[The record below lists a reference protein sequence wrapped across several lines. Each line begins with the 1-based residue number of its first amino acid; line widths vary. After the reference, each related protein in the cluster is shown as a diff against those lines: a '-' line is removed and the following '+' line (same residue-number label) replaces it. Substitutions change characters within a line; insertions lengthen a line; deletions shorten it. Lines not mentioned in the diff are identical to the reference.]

1 MKKRILTLFLCAALL
16 FGTLSLSSCYL
27 LNSGS
32 LSSMLNSNSNGN
44 QGSQNTTINVSG
56 GDDYDITI
64 TPGTNANTL
73 AANKALL
80 SVVSIYSIFDKTS
93 YGTTTQYSSVGSGV
107 IYKLDKEK
115 GDAYILT
122 NYHVVSSSSS
132 TTASGISDDITLF
145 LYGQEESMLYAM
157 PATYVGGSLQYDLAI
172 LKVEASTVIM
182 ESNARAVDI
191 ANSDDIAVMDTV
203 IAIGNSDS
211 DGLSATLGHVSVDS
225 EYIAL
230 LGADDITEITVRVI
244 RSDAA
249 VNHGNS
255 GGGLFNDKGELVGIV
270 NAKTSKSNVDGVGY
284 AIPSNVAKNI
294 AENILYYCDG
304 TERESVFRCILG
316 ITVESTEFKTEYDK
330 ESGKVKKVETVRI
343 SEVSETSA
351 ALDKLKV
358 ADTIISVT
366 VDGVTQN
373 VTRRF
378 HVIDALLNA
387 RPGSKVVFK
396 VLRAGAEMSIEIP
409 ITTEMLVEYK

>member
-1 MKKRILTLFLCAALL
+1 MKKKILTLFLCAALL

-32 LSSMLNSNSNGN
+32 LSSMLNSNTNGA
-44 QGSQNTTINVSG
+44 QGSHNTTINVSG

-64 TPGTNANTL
+64 TPGANSNTL

-80 SVVSIYSIFDKTS
+80 SVVSIYSIFDKNS
-93 YGTTTQYSSVGSGV
+93 YGTTTQYSSIGSGV

-122 NYHVVSSSSS
+122 NYHVVSTASS
-132 TTASGISDDITLF
+132 TTANGVSNDITLF
-145 LYGQEESMLYAM
+145 LYGQEESMQYAI
-157 PATYVGGSLQYDLAI
+157 PATYVGGSLQYDLAV
-172 LKVEASTVIM
+172 LKVEASTVLM
-182 ESNARAVDI
+182 QSSARAADI
-191 ANSDDIAVMDTV
+191 ANSDEIAVMDTV

-211 DGLSATLGHVSVDS
+211 DGISATLGHVSVDS

-230 LGADDITEITVRVI
+230 LGADDLTEISVRVI

-316 ITVESTEFKTEYDK
+316 ITVQSSEFKTEYDK
-330 ESGKVKKVETVRI
+330 ETGKVKKIESVIV
-343 SEVSETSA
+343 SEVSETSTV
-351 ALDKLKV
+351 LDKLKV
-358 ADTIISVT
+358 NDTILSVT

-387 RPGSKVVFK
+387 RPDSKVVFK
-396 VLRAGAEMSIEIP
+396 ILRAGAEMSIEL
-409 ITTEMLVEYK
+409 TVTNDMLVEYK